1 MATLTELTQDVPVG
15 PRVDPDT
22 VARSVADSGRVLVV
36 LDDDPTGTQ
45 SVADLPVLT
54 GWSVE
59 DLTWALTQGK
69 PAVYVMTNSRSLD
82 PADAEQRNREVAT
95 AALQASQATGVPI
108 GFVSR
113 GDSTLRGHLPL
124 EPNTLAHVL
133 EQAGSPIDGIV
144 LVPAFADAGRVTVGG
159 VHYAGP
165 VADGFTPVG
174 DSEFAKDATF
184 GYTSSDLRDWV
195 AEKSAGSKPADEVVV
210 IDLATLRSGETPGQA
225 AANIL
230 AAVSGGRVVAVDC
243 AEENDLL
250 LLLSLWSMRSGPAS
264 ASSTASAHPSAAPAS
279 ASPLVIR

>member
-1 MATLTELTQDVPVG
+1 M
-15 PRVDPDT
+15 
-22 VARSVADSGRVLVV
+22 
-36 LDDDPTGTQ
+36 
-45 SVADLPVLT
+45 
-54 GWSVE
+54 
-59 DLTWALTQGK
+59 
-69 PAVYVMTNSRSLD
+69 
-82 PADAEQRNREVAT
+82 
-95 AALQASQATGVPI
+95 PI

-113 GDSTLRGHLPL
+113 GDSTLRGHFPL

>member
-1 MATLTELTQDVPVG
+1 MAALTELTQDVPVG

-113 GDSTLRGHLPL
+113 GDSTLRGHYPL
-124 EPNTLAHVL
+124 ETEALRQALEEAGGLRFDGEIICPFFMEGGRYTLGDVHYVK
-133 EQAGSPIDGIV
+133 EGDR
-144 LVPAFADAGRVTVGG
+144 LVPAAQT
-159 VHYAGP
+159 
-165 VADGFTPVG
+165 
-174 DSEFAKDATF
+174 EFARDAAF
-184 GYTSSDLRDWV
+184 GYTHSDLKQWV
-195 AEKSAGSKPADEVVV
+195 EV
-210 IDLATLRSGETPGQA
+210 IQHLMD
-225 AANIL
+225 
-230 AAVSGGRVVAVDC
+230 
-243 AEENDLL
+243 
-250 LLLSLWSMRSGPAS
+250 SL
-264 ASSTASAHPSAAPAS
+264 
-279 ASPLVIR
+279 I